1 MTTLRLVLGD
11 QLNPRHSWFET
22 VDPDTVYVFMEVRQE
37 TDYVLHHAQKII
49 AIFAAMRDLAASLK
63 AAGHRVHYDAIDD
76 PDNLHDIPANLDRH
90 QAHYQATRLEYQAPD
105 EWRLDRQ
112 LADFAR
118 RSCEPCIM
126 VDSEHFLTRRD
137 TVSDIFKDRKSW
149 LMEHFYR
156 QMRARHDVLIER
168 DGKPVGGRWNFDQEN
183 RKSWPG
189 DPPEPAD
196 ARTRHDHSALW
207 QTIVDSGVNSF
218 GTPQADHFSWPLN
231 RDEAL
236 V

>member
-90 QAHYQATRLEYQAPD
+90 QAHYQAT
-105 EWRLDRQ
+105 RLDRQ